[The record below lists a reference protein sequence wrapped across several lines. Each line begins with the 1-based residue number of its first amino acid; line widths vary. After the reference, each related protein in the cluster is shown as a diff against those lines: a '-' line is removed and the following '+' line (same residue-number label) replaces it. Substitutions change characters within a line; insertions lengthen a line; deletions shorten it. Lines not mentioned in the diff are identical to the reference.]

1 MSLLDSIQSSTFL
14 KKLKLYRMSAENRL
28 ETVIALLRSHLNKNL
43 KEIGLLLGNAKIS
56 PNYELVEEQY
66 LGLPLWWAGDVIERK
81 RNFVFF
87 QFFLFLKHSHSNLFN
102 QLNIHRICTHI

>member
-1 MSLLDSIQSSTFL
+1 
-14 KKLKLYRMSAENRL
+14 MSAENRL

-87 QFFLFLKHSHSNLFN
+87 QFFSVFEAFSLKSLQSTQYSSHMYTYIVVHYHYL
-102 QLNIHRICTHI
+102 LT